1 MRLGINLVPEDCART
16 AQEAERLGF
25 DVAAAPEGFR
35 SDAISVL
42 GWVAARTTRIGL
54 LSTVIQI
61 PARTPVAMAL
71 AAATLDGLSGG
82 RFRLGLGISNS
93 HVTEGWHG
101 APFARPLARTR
112 EYVDVVRRV
121 LAQEPVTYEGRHYAL
136 PLPGSDAG
144 PFRLPGP
151 VRRDLPVYLAAVG
164 TRGLELTG
172 EIADGWVGVFCTP
185 EHTKRA
191 LDALHTGRRRA
202 GREKDGFDA
211 FLSAPAAVGEDVEA
225 AAAPIRPYVARF
237 MSLGDRESN
246 FYFRL
251 AAQMGYAAA
260 AEEVQ
265 DRFQA
270 GDATGA
276 ARAVPLEFIDSTS
289 LLGPPARIAR
299 RLTEYAAAGITT
311 LGISPYA
318 DTTEA
323 RIAVMETVARA
334 HREAGLPGTT
344 TGMPGGDGVPA
355 ATGRPGRE
363 G

>member
-1 MRLGINLVPEDCART
+1 MRLGINLVPEDCGRT

-42 GWVAARTTRIGL
+42 GWVAARTSRIGL

-82 RFRLGLGISNS
+82 RFRLGLGISNG

-112 EYVDVVRRV
+112 EYVDVVRRT

-136 PLPGSDAG
+136 PLPGSEAG
-144 PFRLPGP
+144 AFRLPGP
-151 VRRDLPVYLAAVG
+151 VRSDLPVYLAAVG
-164 TRGLELTG
+164 TRSLELAG
-172 EIADGWVGVFCTP
+172 EIADGWVGVFCSP
-185 EHTKRA
+185 EHAKQA
-191 LDALHTGRRRA
+191 LDAVRTGRHRA
-202 GREKDGFDA
+202 GRDHDGFDA
-211 FLSAPAAVGEDVEA
+211 FVSAPAAVGEDVRA

-251 AAQMGYAAA
+251 ARQMGYEAA
-260 AEEVQ
+260 AEQVQ

-270 GDATGA
+270 GDLQGA
-276 ARAVPLEFIDSTS
+276 ADAVPLEFIDSTS
-289 LLGPPARIAR
+289 LLGPPARISR
-299 RLTEYAAAGITT
+299 RLTEYAAAGVTT

-318 DTTEA
+318 GTPEQRT
-323 RIAVMETVARA
+323 AVMETVARA
-334 HREAGLPGTT
+334 HREAGLS
-344 TGMPGGDGVPA
+344 
-355 ATGRPGRE
+355 GRE

>member
-42 GWVAARTTRIGL
+42 GWVAARTSRIGL

-101 APFARPLARTR
+101 TPFARPLARTR
-112 EYVDVVRRV
+112 EYVEVVRRT
-121 LAQEPVTYEGRHYAL
+121 LAQQPVTYEGRHFAL

-144 PFRLPGP
+144 PFRHPGP
-151 VRRDLPVYLAAVG
+151 VRADLPVYLAAVG
-164 TRGLELTG
+164 TRSLELTG

-185 EHTKRA
+185 DHAKRA
-191 LDALHTGRRRA
+191 LDAIGIGRRRA
-202 GREKDGFDA
+202 GRDLAGFDA
-211 FLSAPAAVGEDVEA
+211 FLSAPAAVGDDVPA

-251 AAQMGYAAA
+251 ATQLGYGKA

-265 DRFQA
+265 DRFVS
-270 GDATGA
+270 GDAAGA
-276 ARAVPLEFIDSTS
+276 AEAVPLEFIDSTS
-289 LLGPPARIAR
+289 LLGTPARIAR
-299 RLTEYAAAGITT
+299 KLTEYAAAGVTT

-334 HREAGLPGTT
+334 HREAGLPAGPR
-344 TGMPGGDGVPA
+344 TGSPV
-355 ATGRPGRE
+355 RE